1 MKYRQRNRI
10 ECSFQQVH
18 KPVADRQ
25 PLRQNRRTTI
35 GFVSLASAP
44 FRLAFVHLL

>member
-1 MKYRQRNRI
+1 MKYHQRNRI
-10 ECSFQQVH
+10 ERLLQQSH
-18 KPVADRQ
+18 KPAADRQ
-25 PLRQNRRTTI
+25 SVRQDRRTTI